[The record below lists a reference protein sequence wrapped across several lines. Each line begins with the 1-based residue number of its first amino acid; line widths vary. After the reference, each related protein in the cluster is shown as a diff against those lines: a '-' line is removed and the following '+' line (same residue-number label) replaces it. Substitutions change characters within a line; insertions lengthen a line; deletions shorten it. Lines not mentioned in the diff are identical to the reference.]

1 AYLHHDCSSPIIHR
15 DISLNNILLEGE
27 YELRLSYFGTARL
40 LNLNSSHWTTIASS
54 YGYIALELALT
65 MRVTTKCDVF
75 SFGVVALEIMM
86 GKQSREAFELSVINN
101 IVIKQH

>member
-1 AYLHHDCSSPIIHR
+1 MDIVLEEGAYTWFMSVLKGVAWECKGLAHAVAYLHHDCSSPIIHR

-54 YGYIALELALT
+54 YGYIAL
-65 MRVTTKCDVF
+65 
-75 SFGVVALEIMM
+75 G
-86 GKQSREAFELSVINN
+86 
-101 IVIKQH
+101 